1 MAVTIRKWATFIE
14 ELHEEGGKPLAR
26 PLRRVAVAVVVKNPY
41 AGRNPDDLTEVIDF
55 GEVLGA

>member
-41 AGRNPDDLTEVIDF
+41 AGRNPTT
-55 GEVLGA
+55 